1 MNGIVPRLGNG
12 LANVT
17 VHIPALSISMISL
30 AIGLTGPTGCRRVY
44 TTVGTTSRNRLG
56 NILNC
61 ARSTIISSSF
71 LNSTHASVFSTGT
84 NVTLASAFIGIIS

>member
-12 LANVT
+12 LANVS
-17 VHIPALSISMISL
+17 VHIPALSMSIISL
-30 AIGLTGPTGCRRVY
+30 AIGLGGTTSGRTVY

-56 NILNC
+56 NMLNC

-71 LNSTHASVFSTGT
+71 LNYTLASVFSTGT
-84 NVTLASAFIGIIS
+84 NICLASGFIGIIS